1 MGARPVV
8 TEFALQVR
16 GGEGWLCKTQWPA
29 DWSQLAIH
37 TAPRQH
43 RNFRRR
49 ACQRM
54 RLISGS
60 PQPSLVEIQI
70 VPKRV
75 NLVQVSLIHLVIREL
90 PEVLSKVGLTINVK
104 ILIILSIQIPADGKS

>member
-1 MGARPVV
+1 M
-8 TEFALQVR
+8 TELALQVR
-16 GGEGWLCKTQWPA
+16 GGEGWLCKTQWLT
-29 DWSQLAIH
+29 DWSQLAVH

-75 NLVQVSLIHLVIREL
+75 NLVQVSPIHLVIHEL
-90 PEVLSKVGLTINVK
+90 PKVLLKVGLMINVK
-104 ILIILSIQIPADGKS
+104 ILKILSI